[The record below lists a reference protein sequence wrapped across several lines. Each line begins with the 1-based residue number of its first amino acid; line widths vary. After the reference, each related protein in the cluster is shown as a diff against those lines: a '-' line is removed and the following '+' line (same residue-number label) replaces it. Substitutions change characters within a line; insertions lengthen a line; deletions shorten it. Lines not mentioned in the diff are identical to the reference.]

1 MQRSLDG
8 RLVFVVGFPRSGTY
22 WLQRVISAHRDVA
35 AVPNETHIFSRVV
48 APLVE
53 QFHHGARSS
62 PSSSGIYI
70 DRAVLMDHVRRLC
83 DDVLAPHMTP
93 GARLLSERS
102 PWHVRHLDLIG
113 EVYPGARFVHIV
125 RDPRDVARSMVSH
138 DWGPDSLEEAA
149 GQWVESVGLARAT
162 TVDHCLQLRYEDLLS
177 DVAGGSQA
185 VYEWLGLDAS
195 PARVEEAVRDAAV
208 HVNRDPAGSAVGTA
222 KWQDLLDPGEVA
234 AVEGIAG
241 DLMAELGYDR
251 ASTAGTRPAAPSS
264 APAPARSVRGAITRR
279 LRPARPAA
287 SSGPRPDPAL
297 ALTVFDRL
305 TGALHTGDSRGIA
318 ALLAPDATVRLV
330 QNGSETLRSGEEG
343 LAELARAAEE
353 DTALRGRQLESQIDS
368 TFPTT
373 VGIFTYAREAGPPA
387 RRVVVVSAR
396 QDRVAHVTLIAIE
409 DP

>member
-1 MQRSLDG
+1 MQFSLDS

-22 WLQRVISAHRDVA
+22 WLQRVISAHRDIA

-48 APLVE
+48 APFVE

-70 DRAVLMDHVRRLC
+70 DRTVLMDHVRRLC

-102 PWHVRHLDLIG
+102 PWHVRHMDLIG

-149 GQWVESVGLARAT
+149 AQWVESVELARAA
-162 TVDHCLQLRYEDLLS
+162 TVDHCLQVRYEDLLS

-185 VYEWLGLDAS
+185 IYEWLGLDAS
-195 PARVEEAVRDAAV
+195 PDRVEDAVRDAAV
-208 HVNRDPAGSAVGTA
+208 HVNRDPAGSGIGTA
-222 KWQDLLDPGEVA
+222 KWQDLLDPRDVE
-234 AVEGIAG
+234 AVENVAG
-241 DLMAELGYDR
+241 DLMAELGYER
-251 ASTAGTRPAAPSS
+251 APGAGTRPAAVP
-264 APAPARSVRGAITRR
+264 PAPARSVRGAISRR
-279 LRPARPAA
+279 LRPVRQAGPAA
-287 SSGPRPDPAL
+287 PRPDPVL

-305 TGALHTGDSRGIA
+305 TGALHTGDSRSLA
-318 ALLAPDATVRLV
+318 ALLAPDATVRILR
-330 QNGSETLRSGEEG
+330 NGCETLRSGEEG
-343 LAELARAAEE
+343 AAALARAAEE
-353 DTALRGRQLESQIDS
+353 DTALRGRQLDSQVDS

-373 VGIFTYAREAGPPA
+373 VGVFTYAREAGPPA

-396 QDRVAHVTLIAIE
+396 QDRVAHVTLLAI
-409 DP
+409 DDG